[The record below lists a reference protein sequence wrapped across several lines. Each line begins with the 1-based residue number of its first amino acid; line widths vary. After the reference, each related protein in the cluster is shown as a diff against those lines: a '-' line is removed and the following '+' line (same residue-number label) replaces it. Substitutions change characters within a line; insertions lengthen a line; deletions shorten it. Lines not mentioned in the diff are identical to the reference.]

1 MENHFF
7 SQRPQGAQS
16 RTPFK
21 YHPKNGFFPLSA
33 YSAASSEAGESK
45 TFAFHFALCIL
56 NFEIFLSIG

>member
-21 YHPKNGFFPLSA
+21 YHPKNGFSPLSA

-45 TFAFHFALCIL
+45 TFAFHFA
-56 NFEIFLSIG
+56 F